1 MPKKAV
7 KSGTQ
12 GRKYTDLKMHIDLT
26 GSNKVSILD
35 KSPLDKSPP
44 TSVQDDASA
53 AHNCTVA
60 YTAETFYEAIYNWSP
75 CRCPGN
81 KLKLRICFAKYIF
94 I

>member
-12 GRKYTDLKMHIDLT
+12 GIKNKDLKMHIDLT

-44 TSVQDDASA
+44 T
-53 AHNCTVA
+53 
-60 YTAETFYEAIYNWSP
+60 
-75 CRCPGN
+75 N
-81 KLKLRICFAKYIF
+81 KLYRISPQKFKVNLPSNCRRRKRIF
-94 I
+94 F